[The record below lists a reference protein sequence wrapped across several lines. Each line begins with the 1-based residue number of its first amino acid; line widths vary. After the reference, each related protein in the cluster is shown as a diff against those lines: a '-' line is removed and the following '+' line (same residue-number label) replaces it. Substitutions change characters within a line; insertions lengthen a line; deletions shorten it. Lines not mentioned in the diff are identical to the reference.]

1 MRDVKSIPMDQRRSH
16 FRNLAALAGKDAHIA
31 DAEKG
36 VLAYVAAK
44 WGLSD
49 HDIAESNANPNA
61 IEVTIPGTRELCFQQ
76 LYDLVEMMI
85 IDEVMKRDEKALCQ
99 AMAGKLGFAPE
110 AVDRIAHGI
119 ADGNRQGVDEDVIQT
134 RLRKALG
141 VAS

>member
-1 MRDVKSIPMDQRRSH
+1 MRDLKSIPLEQRKSH
-16 FRNLAALAGKDAHIA
+16 FRNLAALAGKDTRIV
-31 DAEKG
+31 DAEQG

-49 HDIAESNANPNA
+49 RDIADSNANPNA
-61 IEVTIPGTRELCFQQ
+61 IEVTIPAARELCFQQ

-85 IDEVMKRDEKALCQ
+85 IDGVMKRDEKALCV
-99 AMAGKLGFAPE
+99 ALAAKLGFEAE

-119 ADGNRQGVDEDVIQT
+119 ADGNRQGVEEETIHA

-141 VAS
+141 VTG